1 MAVNA
6 LVMEHVF
13 TLQYHYCS
21 LPTKLKVKLG
31 LEIRKKT
38 LETRLMIIVIGIQL
52 VITLA
57 CTLPCNTVSIR
68 LPRNF
73 QKKQFSAI

>member
-31 LEIRKKT
+31 LGIRKKNARNQT
-38 LETRLMIIVIGIQL
+38 NDNRNWYSARNYFSVYF
-52 VITLA
+52 
-57 CTLPCNTVSIR
+57 TV
-68 LPRNF
+68 
-73 QKKQFSAI
+73 